1 MFYEYITDMSFV
13 IITLIGSII
22 ALYYVYGRKANKGR

>member
-1 MFYEYITDMSFV
+1 MSFV

-22 ALYYVYGRKANKGR
+22 ALFYVYMRKPNGRRLQ